1 MVPRK
6 DGAKEGLVSVRA
18 WQFTETHEPL
28 VLNEVAEPE
37 VAPGEVLID
46 VKAAGLC
53 HSDVGLL
60 DDPGWLSLLGKR
72 PITPGHEVAGVI
84 SEVGDGVTGWQLG
97 DRVGIC
103 PSAATLPGYQRDG
116 GYSSRVSA
124 LQEDLVRIPENV
136 SFEQGAAGTDAGM
149 TSHHAVMTAG
159 QVRAGDKVGIIGLGG
174 LGQIGARIAVLAGAE
189 VHVAEINEQVWPLA
203 REIGASSVVSDV
215 RDLPG
220 GSVPPDV
227 YAGKDLDVI
236 VDFAGFGDT
245 TVAAVDTVR
254 FGGRVVLVGMGKLE
268 AAIDTKSLILKRV
281 QLVGSMGG
289 DVDDVRGVY
298 DFVATGRLNP
308 TITTI
313 GFDEIPEGLEKL
325 RNGEVTGRLVARIAE

>member
-1 MVPRK
+1 M
-6 DGAKEGLVSVRA
+6 RA
-18 WQFTETHEPL
+18 WQFIDTHRPL
-28 VLNEVAEPE
+28 ALNEVAEPE

-60 DDPGWLSLLGKR
+60 DDPGWLSLVGKQ

-84 SEVGDGVTGWQLG
+84 RELGDGVTGWQVG

-103 PSAATLPGYQRDG
+103 PSTATLPGYQRDG
-116 GYSSRVSA
+116 GYSFRASSR
-124 LQEDLVRIPENV
+124 QEDIVRIPENV
-136 SFEQGAAGTDAGM
+136 SFEQAAAGTDAGM
-149 TSHHAVMTAG
+149 TSYHAVMTAG
-159 QVRAGDKVGIIGLGG
+159 RVQAGDKVGIIGLGG

-189 VHVAEINEQVWPLA
+189 VHVAEINEDVWPLA
-203 REIGASSVVSDV
+203 REIGATSVVADV

-220 GSVPPDV
+220 GAVPPDV

-236 VDFAGFGDT
+236 VDFAGVGDT
-245 TVAAVDTVR
+245 TAAAVDTVR
-254 FGGRVVLVGMGKLE
+254 FGGRVVLVGMGKLQ
-268 AAIDTKSLILKRV
+268 AVIDTKSLILKRV
-281 QLVGSMGG
+281 ELVGSMGG

-298 DFVATGRLNP
+298 DFFAAGSLNP
-308 TITTI
+308 IITTV
-313 GFDEIPEGLEKL
+313 GFDDISDGLEKL